1 MNFRSK
7 TAFTLAEVLITLG
20 IIGIVAALTMP
31 MLIQNY
37 NKKITEVRLKKFY
50 SVMNQT
56 IDRLKVDYG
65 DTENW
70 DYTVDNIFE
79 DGSSDVDKLV
89 DQGDAINANFNKY
102 FGKYIQFADKKQVN
116 VEGKNR
122 TLYYFKDGSAIMP
135 QWYNSYDY
143 EFFPKNPDKCLK
155 SSHEN
160 RYGVCS
166 FVFQFY
172 TDPIYVKQN
181 LLKGFFPYSNAFTI
195 KQPFDKEKMYNDT
208 SKGCTAGTHMS
219 GNYCG
224 LIIMLNN
231 WTVPK
236 DYPRK
241 LAY

>member
-1 MNFRSK
+1 MKFRK
-7 TAFTLAEVLITLG
+7 KFAFTLAEVLVTLG

-31 MLIQNY
+31 MLVQNY
-37 NKKITEVRLKKFY
+37 NKRITEVRLKKFY
-50 SVMNQT
+50 SVMNQA

-65 DTENW
+65 DTANW
-70 DYTVDNIFE
+70 DYTVDNSYE
-79 DGSSDVDKLV
+79 DDSTSIDKLV
-89 DQGDAINANFNKY
+89 DQGDAINANFKKY
-102 FGKYIQFADKKQVN
+102 FGKYIQFVDEKKVN

-135 QWYNSYDY
+135 QWYNSFDY

-155 SSHEN
+155 NSHEK

-166 FVFQFY
+166 FPFQFY
-172 TDPIYVKQN
+172 TASDKN
-181 LLKGFFPYSNAFTI
+181 LLKGFVPYMNAFY
-195 KQPFDKEKMYNDT
+195 KGNPFNKEQMYNDT
-208 SKGCTAGTHMS
+208 SKGCAAGNHMS

>member
-1 MNFRSK
+1 MKFRLK
-7 TAFTLAEVLITLG
+7 VAFTLAEVLITLG

-50 SVMNQT
+50 SIMNQA

-65 DTENW
+65 DTGNW
-70 DYTVDNIFE
+70 DYTVDNLYE
-79 DGSSDVDKLV
+79 DDSTSIDKLV
-89 DQGDAINANFNKY
+89 DQGDAINANFKRY
-102 FGKYIQFADKKQVN
+102 FGKYIQFADEKQVD
-116 VEGKNR
+116 VEGKKR

-135 QWYNSYDY
+135 QWYNSFDY

-155 SSHEN
+155 NTHEN

-166 FVFQFY
+166 FPFQFY
-172 TDPIYVKQN
+172 PAKPTR
-181 LLKGFFPYSNAFTI
+181 LLSGFVPYSNAFT
-195 KQPFDKEKMYNDT
+195 KNHPFNKEEMYNDT
-208 SKGCTAGTHMS
+208 AKGCSAGTHMS

-224 LIIMLNN
+224 LIIMLND

>member
-1 MNFRSK
+1 MNIRTKS
-7 TAFTLAEVLITLG
+7 AFTLAEVLITLG

-50 SVMNQT
+50 SIMNQT

-70 DYTVDNIFE
+70 NYTVDNIYE
-79 DGSSDVDKLV
+79 DDSSDIDKLV
-89 DQGDAINANFNKY
+89 DQGDTINANFKKY
-102 FGKYIQFADKKQVN
+102 FGKYIQFVEEKKVS

-135 QWYNSYDY
+135 QIYNSFDY
-143 EFFPKNPDKCLK
+143 EFFPKNPEKCLK
-155 SSHEN
+155 NSHEY

-166 FVFQFY
+166 FSFQFY
-172 TDPIYVKQN
+172 PEKTTR
-181 LLKGFFPYSNAFTI
+181 LLRGFAPYSNAFY
-195 KQPFDKEKMYNDT
+195 KNHPFNKEEMYNDT

>member
-1 MNFRSK
+1 MKFRK
-7 TAFTLAEVLITLG
+7 KFAFTLAEVLITLG

-70 DYTVDNIFE
+70 NYTVDNIYE
-79 DGSSDVDKLV
+79 DDSSDIDKLV
-89 DQGDAINANFNKY
+89 DQSDAINANFKKY
-102 FGKYIQFADKKQVN
+102 FGKYIQFVAEKKVN

-135 QWYNSYDY
+135 QIYNSFDY
-143 EFFPKNPDKCLK
+143 EFFPKNPEKCLK
-155 SSHEN
+155 NSHEY
-160 RYGVCS
+160 RHGVCS
-166 FVFQFY
+166 FSFQFY
-172 TDPIYVKQN
+172 PEKTTR
-181 LLKGFFPYSNAFTI
+181 LLRGFAPYSNGFY
-195 KQPFDKEKMYNDT
+195 KNHPFNKEEMYNDT

>member
-65 DTENW
+65 DTANW

-89 DQGDAINANFNKY
+89 DQGDAINANFKKY
-102 FGKYIQFADKKQVN
+102 FGKYIQFVDEKKVN

-143 EFFPKNPDKCLK
+143 EFFPKNPEKCLK
-155 SSHEN
+155 NSHEY
-160 RYGVCS
+160 RYGICS
-166 FVFQFY
+166 FPFQFY
-172 TDPIYVKQN
+172 TVKEPGARI
-181 LLKGFFPYSNAFTI
+181 LPGFYPYANGVYRYN
-195 KQPFDKEKMYNDT
+195 QMDKSKLYNDV
-208 SKGCTAGTHMS
+208 SKGCVAGTHMS